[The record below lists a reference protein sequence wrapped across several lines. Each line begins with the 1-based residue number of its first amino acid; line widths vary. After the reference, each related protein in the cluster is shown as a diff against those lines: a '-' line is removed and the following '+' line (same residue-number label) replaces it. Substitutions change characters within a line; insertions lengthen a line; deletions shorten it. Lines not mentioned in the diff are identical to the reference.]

1 MLSSSE
7 GNCLSLVGK
16 GRRVTS
22 IFLHWQGAAGATGV
36 KGDVGCVPALVM

>member
-16 GRRVTS
+16 GRRVMS

-36 KGDVGCVPALVM
+36 KGDVGCVPALAM